1 MDDSF
6 LYIFELCDVA
16 IIVHNLTFG
25 QKSLGRL
32 TVNTK
37 KRSKSNC
44 SRIDHIFQK
53 CKAVNLFSDCI

>member
-25 QKSLGRL
+25 QKFGQINSQYKEE
-32 TVNTK
+32 VK
-37 KRSKSNC
+37 E
-44 SRIDHIFQK
+44 
-53 CKAVNLFSDCI
+53 